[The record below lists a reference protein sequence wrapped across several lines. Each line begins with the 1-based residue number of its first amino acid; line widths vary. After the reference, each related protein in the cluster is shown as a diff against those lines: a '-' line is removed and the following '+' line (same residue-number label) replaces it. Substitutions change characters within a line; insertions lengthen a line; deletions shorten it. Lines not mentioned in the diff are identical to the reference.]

1 MRGVRSRLG
10 VPGGRLIGVLLAL
23 ALAGPVVDE
32 AAAQNAPSGVDVS
45 HWQGQIDWIGVAST
59 GHTFAFV
66 KATEGTSFTDVTYP
80 LNREGAGAV
89 GIKIG
94 AYHYARPAGA
104 SAAAIAES
112 AIAQADAFV
121 AFAQPAPGDLLP
133 SLDLEATGGLS
144 ATDLT
149 AWTQAWLD
157 EVAVRL
163 GVRPIIYASPVFWAK
178 YLGDTPIFAAGGDP
192 LWIAHWTAAALPI
205 LPGGAWGGFGWMF
218 WQWSDC
224 EHVTGIAHCVDGDR
238 FNGTSLAAAT
248 IPAYPSGLPVSTA
261 SPTIEGTP
269 QAGKLLAA
277 LPGAWQG
284 GKPATFIYQW
294 QSCLSAGS
302 GCVPIAGATGETY
315 TATALDVGH
324 ALTVSVTA
332 QTAAGSSTA
341 SAVPTLAVASSA
353 TPSTA
358 PPTATP
364 TPTPISLPTITGTL
378 QVGQILTGQVGK
390 WKGSSTTFSNQ
401 WRRCAG
407 TPAVC
412 TAINGAG
419 AASYTLTPGD
429 IGAAISFVVTA
440 TGPGGSRSASSAL
453 SGVVMTAAVPA
464 PVVASSPADPGL
476 AGAVSTLDGS
486 AVATWQPGTVTL
498 SSLITLASTPSRL
511 ALPGSSLS
519 LGITSPAPLPW
530 PVDLQYAAAA
540 PDAVPGFLPGAGV
553 WQAVSQLSAP
563 SLPDGQNFG
572 VYRDPAG
579 TLHFLT
585 RSPGRIAL
593 FAPGKWGDPRFA
605 SSHAPNLALVND
617 FTVTRNADGSA
628 LIRGR
633 VTLDTQAHLYVSLL
647 TPQGQALLPQQGSR
661 VGWWL
666 TGLPTTTIQT
676 LQLRPGAF
684 PIRLVVPAGQ
694 IGATGRYAL
703 RLAAIDP
710 YGRHV
715 QFLVTIPQLGVRT
728 G

>member
-1 MRGVRSRLG
+1 
-10 VPGGRLIGVLLAL
+10 
-23 ALAGPVVDE
+23 
-32 AAAQNAPSGVDVS
+32 
-45 HWQGQIDWIGVAST
+45 
-59 GHTFAFV
+59 
-66 KATEGTSFTDVTYP
+66 
-80 LNREGAGAV
+80 
-89 GIKIG
+89 
-94 AYHYARPAGA
+94 
-104 SAAAIAES
+104 
-112 AIAQADAFV
+112 
-121 AFAQPAPGDLLP
+121 
-133 SLDLEATGGLS
+133 
-144 ATDLT
+144 
-149 AWTQAWLD
+149 
-157 EVAVRL
+157 
-163 GVRPIIYASPVFWAK
+163 
-178 YLGDTPIFAAGGDP
+178 
-192 LWIAHWTAAALPI
+192 
-205 LPGGAWGGFGWMF
+205 
-218 WQWSDC
+218 
-224 EHVTGIAHCVDGDR
+224 
-238 FNGTSLAAAT
+238 
-248 IPAYPSGLPVSTA
+248 
-261 SPTIEGTP
+261 
-269 QAGKLLAA
+269 
-277 LPGAWQG
+277 
-284 GKPATFIYQW
+284 
-294 QSCLSAGS
+294 
-302 GCVPIAGATGETY
+302 
-315 TATALDVGH
+315 
-324 ALTVSVTA
+324 
-332 QTAAGSSTA
+332 
-341 SAVPTLAVASSA
+341 
-353 TPSTA
+353 
-358 PPTATP
+358 
-364 TPTPISLPTITGTL
+364 
-378 QVGQILTGQVGK
+378 
-390 WKGSSTTFSNQ
+390 
-401 WRRCAG
+401 
-407 TPAVC
+407 
-412 TAINGAG
+412 
-419 AASYTLTPGD
+419 
-429 IGAAISFVVTA
+429 
-440 TGPGGSRSASSAL
+440 
-453 SGVVMTAAVPA
+453 VPA

-476 AGAVSTLDGS
+476 AGAVSTLDGT

-540 PDAVPGFLPGAGV
+540 PDAVPGFLPGSGV

-617 FTVTRNADGSA
+617 FTVTRRADGSA

-647 TPQGQALLPQQGSR
+647 TPHGQALLPQQGSR

-694 IGATGRYAL
+694 IGATGSYSL